1 MKRILVIRLSALGD
15 VAMASIT
22 VRAFVQQFPAIEIII
37 LSKPFL
43 KPLFADIENVT
54 FHEVDT
60 KNKHKGLMGIY
71 KLYKELKNYKLDAIA
86 DLHNVLRSKILTS
99 FFIGLKKSQ
108 IDKGRSEKK
117 ALTREKNKK
126 FHQLKTSHQRYVDV
140 FESLGFKIELSK
152 VQLPKKI
159 ALPLD
164 VRQHLEPVNQS
175 KKYIGIAPFANY
187 TSKTYPIDLMEK
199 VIEKLEKKYVV
210 LLFGGGAEQ
219 INQLTILEK
228 KFKNVICFAGKIS
241 FDQELILISNLQCMI
256 SMDSANAHFAAL
268 YGIPTITIWGTTHP
282 FAGFYPFKQPIG
294 NAILPDLI
302 KYPKIPLSVFGNKEI
317 IGYENVM
324 RTIEPKTIVQ
334 KVEEILD

>member
-22 VRAFVQQFPAIEIII
+22 VRAFVQQFPTIEIII

-54 FHEVDT
+54 FHAVDT
-60 KNKHKGLMGIY
+60 KNKHKGIMGIY
-71 KLYKELKNYKLDAIA
+71 KLYKELKKYKLDAIA
-86 DLHNVLRSKILTS
+86 DLHNVLRSKTLTS

-117 ALTREKNKK
+117 ALTRKKNKK

-140 FESLGFKIELSK
+140 FESLGFKIDLSN

-159 ALPLD
+159 ALPVD
-164 VRQHLEPVNQS
+164 VRQLLEPVNPS

-219 INQLTILEK
+219 IHQLTILEK

-241 FDQELILISNLQCMI
+241 FHQELILISNLQCMI

-268 YGIPTITIWGTTHP
+268 YGIPTVTIWGTTHP
-282 FAGFYPFKQPIG
+282 FAGFYPFKQPLG
-294 NAILPDLI
+294 NAILPDLV

-334 KVEEILD
+334 KVEEILG

>member
-22 VRAFVQQFPAIEIII
+22 VRAFVQQFPTIELIII
-37 LSKPFL
+37 SKPFL

-54 FHEVDT
+54 FHAVDT
-60 KNKHKGLMGIY
+60 KNKHKGIIGIY
-71 KLYKELKNYKLDAIA
+71 KLYKELKKCKLDAIA
-86 DLHNVLRSKILTS
+86 DLHNVLRSKILTF

-126 FHQLKTSHQRYVDV
+126 FYQLKTSHQRYVDV
-140 FESLGFKIELSK
+140 FDSLGFKIDLSK

-159 ALPLD
+159 ALPIDL
-164 VRQHLEPVNQS
+164 RQLLEPLGQS

-199 VIEKLEKKYVV
+199 VIERLEKKYSVI
-210 LLFGGGAEQ
+210 LFGGGAEQ
-219 INQLTILEK
+219 INQLTILEE
-228 KFKNVICFAGKIS
+228 KFKNVICIAGKIS
-241 FDQELILISNLQCMI
+241 FNQELILISNLHCMI

-268 YGIPTITIWGTTHP
+268 YGIHTITIWGTTHP
-282 FAGFYPFKQPIG
+282 FAGFYPFNQPKE

-317 IGYENVM
+317 PGYENLM

-334 KVEEILD
+334 KVEEILS